1 MFADGQAC
9 ELFGSDSSSDSD
21 EELEKGLDHD
31 DVSHPL
37 YEMKCQLREITR
49 SLLRLSMSIQNPAP
63 YDRYMAA
70 TSTSASFYEEF
81 DLNHVKQKFPG
92 MKSFLSERLSR
103 SITAKRQFL
112 KYSEAHRS
120 RLKAEDPGGHNM
132 DSKSTKATSLPP
144 ALLSPKGESE
154 GDLDDIGSFTSF
166 AISKAADDSL
176 RVPPF
181 PETASYEDEFECPLC
196 FCIIC
201 VPNWSG
207 WK

>member
-1 MFADGQAC
+1 
-9 ELFGSDSSSDSD
+9 
-21 EELEKGLDHD
+21 
-31 DVSHPL
+31 
-37 YEMKCQLREITR
+37 
-49 SLLRLSMSIQNPAP
+49 MSIQNPAP

-70 TSTSASFYEEF
+70 TSTSASFYEKF
-81 DLNHVKQKFPG
+81 DLNHVKQKFPE
-92 MKSFLSERLSR
+92 MKNFLSERLSR

-120 RLKAEDPGGHNM
+120 RLKAEASGDHNM

-144 ALLSPKGESE
+144 ALMSPRGESE
-154 GDLDDIGSFTSF
+154 IDLDDIGSFTSF
-166 AISKAADDSL
+166 ATSKAADDSMS
-176 RVPPF
+176 VPPL

-201 VPNWSG
+201 VPNWNG